1 MLLNGL
7 FLTRPV
13 GAAARFALALIA
25 ALDRRGELAGARV
38 ALPRGAALQAV
49 LPGGLPPGLPLQPCG
64 RYGGMFGAAFGGRLG
79 AAAWEQLDLPRE
91 AGDDW
96 LVNLCDSAP
105 LWRRRQLVLLHEL
118 AAPALAASGL
128 TARRGQAWRLAT
140 LMQRADCLVVGSRH
154 AADQLGRRFAVR
166 AQGLEVLPPGGD
178 HILAERPDRSVL
190 AGLDLRG
197 RRYLLAPDDAPTRA
211 LLRPV
216 LERLADPHLLL
227 VLLDDGAGPPVGAV
241 GADGAVPPVADAAA
255 DPPWLRRCRVQG
267 DAQRRALYEG
277 AAGLVL
283 VSGEAGPLLA
293 PLEALCCGCPVVAAA
308 QGALPERCG
317 DAALAFDPADPATLL
332 AQLQRLLASGR
343 LAHELRAAGFE
354 RARQFTWDAAAQ
366 SFSALGQRL
375 AA

>member
-38 ALPRGAALQAV
+38 ALPPGAALQAV
-49 LPGGLPPGLPLQPCG
+49 LPDLRPGGPPGGLPPGLPLQPCG
-64 RYGGMFGAAFGGRLG
+64 RFGGAL
-79 AAAWEQLDLPRE
+79 WEQLDLPRA
-91 AGDDW
+91 AGEDW

-105 LWRRRQLVLLHEL
+105 LWRRRQLVLLHDT
-118 AAPALAASGL
+118 ALPASGGAL
-128 TARRGQAWRLAT
+128 QRRWQAARLAT
-140 LMQRADCLVVGSRH
+140 LLGRADCVVVGSRH
-154 AADQLGRRFAVR
+154 AADQLGRRFGAR
-166 AQGLEVLPPGGD
+166 AQGLEILPPGGD
-178 HILAERPDRSVL
+178 HILAERPDRSVM

-197 RRYLLAPDDAPTRA
+197 RRYLLTLGDAATAA
-211 LLRPV
+211 LLPAV
-216 LERLADPHLLL
+216 MERLADPHLLL
-227 VLLDDGAGPPVGAV
+227 VQLEAGPAAAEVEGS
-241 GADGAVPPVADAAA
+241 VPGSAPGTSA

-277 AAGLVL
+277 AAALL
-283 VSGEAGPLLA
+283 LASGDSGPLLA
-293 PLEALCCGCPVVAAA
+293 PLEALCCGCPVVAAR

-317 DAALAFDPADPATLL
+317 DAALTFDPADPAALA
-332 AQLQRLLASGR
+332 AQLQRLLASSR

-375 AA
+375 A